1 MKNWKLKFKNAVDGS
16 IKKTTKYLRIDLTKL
31 HMNENETVITSM

>member
-1 MKNWKLKFKNAVDGS
+1 MPLAALK
-16 IKKTTKYLRIDLTKL
+16 KKKQPKYLRIDLTKL